1 MTWETEP
8 FTVPELEKILA
19 GKKKKYIRYEEGITF
34 YSMGKIPLREL
45 AQDAHALIYLKRV
58 AVINT
63 EILDEYI
70 ERYTLLERCGFGP
83 TGWFDKDDFRAIYN
97 FSTPDAVFA
106 LGTAVSD
113 MSREVLR
120 NIERMA
126 GRAPGV

>member
-1 MTWETEP
+1 MTPKTET

-19 GKKKKYIRYEEGITF
+19 GKKKKYIRYEEGITL
-34 YSMGKIPLREL
+34 YSMGKIPLRQL
-45 AQDAHALIYLKRV
+45 AQEAHALIYLKHA

-70 ERYTLLERCGFGP
+70 ERYTLLERYGFEP
-83 TGWFDKDDFRAIYN
+83 TGWFDKDDFQAIYN